1 MFKKAYDEPFIKVE
15 ISNFREGS
23 LIFDYRI
30 YFKIT
35 WSVSRTDGLK
45 DVIRRAEGGDKKFNH
60 TISVSI
66 RSVFPTECPEEQND
80 SSGLARWIIVLIV
93 CGPVIVILVILVGIQ
108 KVSSS
113 LFRARAFE
121 GYSLLQSCNSMVM
134 LNVLVAHK
142 ATRQKSRYRI
152 VLIVT

>member
-1 MFKKAYDEPFIKVE
+1 M
-15 ISNFREGS
+15 S
-23 LIFDYRI
+23 LGQ
-30 YFKIT
+30 
-35 WSVSRTDGLK
+35 RTV
-45 DVIRRAEGGDKKFNH
+45 VIRGSAK
-60 TISVSI
+60 TTSVSI
-66 RSVFPTECPEEQND
+66 TSVFPTECPEEQKD

-93 CGPVIVILVILVGIQ
+93 CGPVIVNLLILVGIQ

-121 GYSLLQSCNSMVM
+121 GYSLHQSCNSMVM